1 MTKYR
6 IIEEGQK
13 FYPQEKKTML
23 SPWRFL
29 DNYLASSSW
38 LNDKDECICDSM
50 KDAIKVIERRIK
62 WKETAKKVIHKYPVI
77 EHNEGD
83 EQ

>member
-29 DNYLASSSW
+29 DNYWASSSW
-38 LNDKDECICDSM
+38 LDDKDECICRSM
-50 KDAIKVIERRIK
+50 KDAINVIERRIK

>member
-6 IIEEGQK
+6 IIEEGQN

-29 DNYLASSSW
+29 DNYWARKSW
-38 LNDKDECICDSM
+38 LYDKDECRCHSM
-50 KDAIKVIERRIK
+50 KEAIKVIEKRIRF
-62 WKETAKKVIHKYPVI
+62 KETTKKVIHKYPVI